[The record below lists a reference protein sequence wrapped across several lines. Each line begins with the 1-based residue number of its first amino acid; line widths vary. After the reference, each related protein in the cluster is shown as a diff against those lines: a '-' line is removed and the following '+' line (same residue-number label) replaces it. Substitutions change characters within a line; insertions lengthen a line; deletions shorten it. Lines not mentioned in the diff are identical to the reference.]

1 MIYISSFLPPNCT
14 VHRTGRGAQSALG
27 IRQSL
32 CPVVLIKMQNSQ
44 WKTKRAMELGLFN
57 WDNDAVDDVSKLGGL
72 E

>member
-1 MIYISSFLPPNCT
+1 MVSPFSPPDCT
-14 VHRTGRGAQSALG
+14 VHGTGRGAQSALG
-27 IRQSL
+27 IKQSP
-32 CPVVLIKMQNSQ
+32 CPVVLIKMQNSL